1 MSVLSLVL
9 IIILF
14 VITYIIIFLLGFL
27 VGRLWSFNGV
37 YNTGQTGSKVLS
49 SINNKTTGQAISI
62 DSSKFVVDI
71 KTDGLEKKYQ
81 SLGDIKGT
89 EETIESSVNKLK
101 NMKG

>member
-1 MSVLSLVL
+1 MSTLSLVL

-14 VITYIIIFLLGFL
+14 IITYIIIFLLGFL

-37 YNTGQTGSKVLS
+37 YNTGQTASKVLS
-49 SINNKTTGQAISI
+49 SINSKATGQPISI

-81 SLGDIKGT
+81 NLGDIKGT